1 MASIDR
7 TRIEHNARLQQQKA
21 REERSK
27 NLVVLMQHHLANL
40 GYSGALDALS
50 ADSGV
55 SMRQFEVAD
64 NVDLIQV
71 VQEWEDFYEMKF
83 GRKPKLVRK
92 LSSYSDA
99 VDPLAPGNRKGS
111 VPSLGSGARGARGS
125 RSVRSAPEDGSGP
138 RGSRAEDGVSA
149 ADEMGPP
156 AVDGRRAAR
165 PLGREGGAQPARAV
179 GTGAGS
185 ARAAVVAAKAA
196 EGDPGKGE
204 AGRATDAASLAVS
217 GHRPSQQ
224 QKVEP
229 EEEDVWENRIR
240 KAGLPAGLAA
250 NAELRELA
258 SGLQRDMIQE
268 NPNVR
273 WDDIAELGE
282 VKRVLKESLVMPLR
296 FPHLFTGLLQPWK
309 GLLLHGPPGTGKTLL
324 AKAVATECKTTFF
337 NISASSIVSKWRGD
351 SEKLV
356 RPPPRRPL

>member
-1 MASIDR
+1 
-7 TRIEHNARLQQQKA
+7 
-21 REERSK
+21 
-27 NLVVLMQHHLANL
+27 
-40 GYSGALDALS
+40 
-50 ADSGV
+50 
-55 SMRQFEVAD
+55 
-64 NVDLIQV
+64 
-71 VQEWEDFYEMKF
+71 
-83 GRKPKLVRK
+83 
-92 LSSYSDA
+92 
-99 VDPLAPGNRKGS
+99 
-111 VPSLGSGARGARGS
+111 
-125 RSVRSAPEDGSGP
+125 
-138 RGSRAEDGVSA
+138 
-149 ADEMGPP
+149 MG
-156 AVDGRRAAR
+156 G
-165 PLGREGGAQPARAV
+165 L
-179 GTGAGS
+179 
-185 ARAAVVAAKAA
+185 AAVVAAKAA

-204 AGRATDAASLAVS
+204 AGKATDAASLAVS

-224 QKVEP
+224 QKAEP